1 MFRYSFLLLVLV
13 VSGCSN
19 EPQVY
24 RFNGHIM
31 GTSYSVKLVAD
42 ADPIVLDQYAK
53 GIESALV
60 AVDSSMSTYKSES
73 ELSRFNR
80 LDINQWQDISE
91 DFYFVLSLAH
101 DISTLSVGAFD
112 VTAGSAVNLWGFGP
126 KGIDKVPS
134 EESIAKILASTGFS
148 ALKLN
153 KTTVDDGSYRYQV
166 SKTAPRYVDLSAIA
180 KGFAVDKVTQFLTS
194 QGVDNYLVEV
204 GGEISG
210 AGFKPGKESWNV
222 AVEVPDETQRSIQ
235 RILPLKDIAMAT
247 SGNYRNF
254 YQFEGTQIGHTIDPR
269 VAKPVLH
276 NLGSVTVL
284 ASTCAQADAWATA
297 LMVLGEKEGFK
308 LAVEQDLAVLMV
320 VKKGE
325 TYSEKMSPRFKA
337 IYQEE

>member
-134 EESIAKILASTGFS
+134 EESITKILAST
-148 ALKLN
+148 
-153 KTTVDDGSYRYQV
+153 
-166 SKTAPRYVDLSAIA
+166 
-180 KGFAVDKVTQFLTS
+180 
-194 QGVDNYLVEV
+194 
-204 GGEISG
+204 
-210 AGFKPGKESWNV
+210 
-222 AVEVPDETQRSIQ
+222 
-235 RILPLKDIAMAT
+235 
-247 SGNYRNF
+247 
-254 YQFEGTQIGHTIDPR
+254 
-269 VAKPVLH
+269 
-276 NLGSVTVL
+276 
-284 ASTCAQADAWATA
+284 
-297 LMVLGEKEGFK
+297 
-308 LAVEQDLAVLMV
+308 
-320 VKKGE
+320 
-325 TYSEKMSPRFKA
+325 
-337 IYQEE
+337 